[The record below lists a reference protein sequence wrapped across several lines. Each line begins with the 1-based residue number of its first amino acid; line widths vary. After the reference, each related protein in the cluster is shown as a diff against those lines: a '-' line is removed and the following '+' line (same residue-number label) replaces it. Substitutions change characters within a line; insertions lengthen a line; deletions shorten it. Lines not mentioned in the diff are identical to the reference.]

1 MDSKAFGKLAD
12 EPYRIANDVSFFACH
27 VYNSTFQSAKLTF
40 FSDTA
45 KLSPNFYF
53 AGVRKYQYLC
63 RLNTNYHKLKRN
75 MKKQII
81 LLAMMLLPMVAGV
94 QETVNIDGQ
103 VDVADIANIIDIM
116 AGK

>member
-1 MDSKAFGKLAD
+1 
-12 EPYRIANDVSFFACH
+12 
-27 VYNSTFQSAKLTF
+27 
-40 FSDTA
+40 
-45 KLSPNFYF
+45 
-53 AGVRKYQYLC
+53 
-63 RLNTNYHKLKRN
+63 
-75 MKKQII
+75 MKEQII